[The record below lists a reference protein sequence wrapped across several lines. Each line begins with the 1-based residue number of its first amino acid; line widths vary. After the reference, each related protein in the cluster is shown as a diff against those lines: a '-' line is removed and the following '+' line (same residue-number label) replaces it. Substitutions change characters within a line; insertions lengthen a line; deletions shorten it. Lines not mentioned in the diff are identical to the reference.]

1 MKKTTNN
8 SFRVLVLVLFLMFI
22 GFGSLHAQFSMGNT
36 LAPLAG
42 NPYPIV
48 YSNDVMG
55 GYHQV
60 ATIAARNAI
69 PALRRQ
75 AGMLCTVLD
84 AGSGTPKTYQL
95 LGGILDVNWVEFAS
109 GTTSIETDPIV
120 KAINGIVKSNGSTIS
135 AAAAGTDYLT
145 PAGSAALLTNFPTL
159 NQNTTG
165 NATTATTATNW
176 SGSGALASYLPLT
189 GGILTG
195 TLTGTSAAF
204 SSTATSTG
212 FIKSGGTASQFLKAD
227 GSIDASTYL
236 TSSSGVGSI
245 TGTANQIT
253 ASASTGAI
261 TLSLPTTINGLT
273 SVTSTGFTGALT
285 GNASGTS
292 ANVTGIV
299 AATNGGTG
307 VTTVAAEQTRLG
319 LGTMAYASTGSYAL
333 TAGTNATGTWPVNI
347 TGNASGTSANVTGIV
362 AATNG
367 GTGVTTV
374 AAEQTRL
381 GLGTMAYAATGSYAL
396 TTGTNATGTW
406 PIGITGNAATAS
418 SLANFIS
425 NPNRNDGNDYS
436 LAARTSG
443 VYAIAGVGT
452 NGPGSNYS
460 CLIHVANA
468 SDVAF
473 QIAGGYTSDN
483 MYFRGTSGLQNGTG
497 YTPWR
502 TVLHSGNYN
511 SYSPTLTGGNASGTW
526 GINITGNA
534 GSASSVAWANVS
546 GKPSLDFATHRGEG
560 TNYVDYSR
568 YVYNNGAY
576 SGSGWTEPSDLGVR
590 YAASA
595 GSANAVS
602 WSNVSGGTSW
612 GTYYIGSNKGSGSYV
627 GGQNNYGL
635 MVYSN
640 DGGAAGMS
648 FHRGGSFALNM
659 GLDPDNVF
667 RIGGWS
673 AAANLFQLDMSGNL
687 TLSGNVTAYSDIRLK
702 KNIRTLSPVSA
713 SLRKINAVEY
723 DRKDISLHQLGFIA
737 QNVQQY
743 FPDLVTVAKD
753 SMATLSLNY
762 QAMTAPLL
770 KGWQEHDVII
780 EKQQGEIEGLTK
792 EIALL
797 KESIEELKK
806 TITAKK

>member
-1 MKKTTNN
+1 MSTNY
-8 SFRVLVLVLFLMFI
+8 SSKVILLALFLLFI
-22 GFGSLHAQFSMGNT
+22 GVHPLYAQFNMGNT

-42 NPYPIV
+42 NPYPIA

-55 GYHQV
+55 GFHQA

-84 AGSGTPKTYQL
+84 AGSGTQKTYQL
-95 LGGILDVNWVEFAS
+95 IGGILDANWVEFAS
-109 GTTSIETDPIV
+109 GTTTIEADPIV
-120 KAINGIVKSNGSTIS
+120 KAINGVVKSNGSTIS
-135 AAAAGTDYLT
+135 AAVAGTDYLT

-227 GSIDASTYL
+227 GSIDSNTYL

-273 SVTSTGFTGALT
+273 SVTSTSFTGALT

-319 LGTMAYASTGSYAL
+319 LGTMAYAT
-333 TAGTNATGTWPVNI
+333 
-347 TGNASGTSANVTGIV
+347 
-362 AATNG
+362 
-367 GTGVTTV
+367 
-374 AAEQTRL
+374 
-381 GLGTMAYAATGSYAL
+381 TGSYAL